1 MGRKWSTSDSVCPQA
16 HLTELCTLLEC
27 IFLVKKCFFFTFAPG
42 IARLFFRVR
51 DNSIL
56 PPRLP
61 TCTGS
66 NGIEEYIG
74 SVNWGWGSHI
84 ILGFQLGESFG
95 SVCCK
100 KKKEEEINIFKRLIH
115 TTLLC
120 QISKDSQDQPLEW
133 VKIYNQH
140 GTHQRT
146 HPKTRWCLPSASFYV
161 QMWLADAH

>member
-1 MGRKWSTSDSVCPQA
+1 MCLVSCVCVCLWWFKIFEKTVLLTAHFTVDSTILLTGRYGSQVINKWFSLPPGTPDRALHSTWVHFSSQ
-16 HLTELCTLLEC
+16 EM
-27 IFLVKKCFFFTFAPG
+27 FFFFTFAPG

-100 KKKEEEINIFKRLIH
+100 KKRRRDKYF
-115 TTLLC
+115 
-120 QISKDSQDQPLEW
+120 
-133 VKIYNQH
+133 
-140 GTHQRT
+140 
-146 HPKTRWCLPSASFYV
+146 
-161 QMWLADAH
+161 